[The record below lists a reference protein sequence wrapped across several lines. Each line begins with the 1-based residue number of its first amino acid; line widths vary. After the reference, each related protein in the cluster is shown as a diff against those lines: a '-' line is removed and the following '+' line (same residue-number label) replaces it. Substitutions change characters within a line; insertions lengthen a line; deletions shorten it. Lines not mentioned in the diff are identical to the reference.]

1 MLSDEDTRSNDNLDH
16 KQDPSDPLVS
26 CEQRTVVKTQSDL
39 AISGWIA
46 TLLGFYLFA
55 TGSFNLYRL
64 IEKTDSAPEILG
76 VVPELLGTTSPV
88 ASDKLSIMVLLSYVA
103 GLPMFAGSALM
114 GLGSLAR
121 SAKRSSTEKR
131 YEVVL
136 SSDEWIFKCSTTHE
150 LFQGIL
156 DFLQRRGLDITRI
169 SLKRSVIYGEKAII
183 RDENGSY
190 IATFSKDW
198 QTGYWRMAG
207 IAK

>member
-1 MLSDEDTRSNDNLDH
+1 MQGDEDRRSNENIDH
-16 KQDPSDPLVS
+16 NQDSSDQLVS
-26 CEQRTVVKTQSDL
+26 AEERTVVKTQSNV

-121 SAKRSSTEKR
+121 SAKRSSTKR
-131 YEVVL
+131 TYEVLL
-136 SSDEWIFKCSTTHE
+136 SSDEWIFKCNTIHE
-150 LFQGIL
+150 LYEEIL
-156 DFLQRRGLDITRI
+156 YLLQRRGRDISTV
-169 SLKRSVIYGEKAII
+169 SLKRSTLVGERAVI
-183 RDENGSY
+183 RDEHGRY
-190 IATFSKDW
+190 IATFRKDW
-198 QTGYWRMAG
+198 QTGHWRLAS